1 MSPRLLWI
9 TPEHGELTPMLD
21 ALPHVPPEVFV
32 MLRRPHAS
40 SRELV
45 AEGRAL
51 QASGRRVIVN
61 RRVDVALAIGA
72 RGVHLPERGLDVEDA
87 RTLLGADRW
96 IGVSRHDRLGLD
108 AAARAGADYATL
120 SPFAGVPGKGPELG
134 PARFSELRQGV
145 DLPVLALG
153 GITKENGQSAIDA
166 GADGLAVLRGGGDLP
181 ELAKILAR
189 ASRIELDRS

>member
-21 ALPHVPPEVFV
+21 ALPHVPPEVVV

-40 SRELV
+40 GRELV

-51 QASGRRVIVN
+51 QATGRRVIVN
-61 RRVDVALAIGA
+61 RRVDVALAMGA
-72 RGVHLPERGLDVEDA
+72 CGVHLPERGLDVSDA
-87 RTLLGADRW
+87 RKLLGVDRW
-96 IGVSRHDRLGLD
+96 IGVSRHDRAGLD

-120 SPFAGVPGKGPELG
+120 SPFAGVPGKGPALG
-134 PARFSELRQGV
+134 PARFSELRRGV

-153 GITKENGQSAIDA
+153 GITKENAQSAIDA
-166 GADGLAVLRGGGDLP
+166 GADGLAVLRGGSDLA
-181 ELAKILAR
+181 ELAELLAR
-189 ASRIELDRS
+189 VGRIELDRT